1 MATGRAERDCT
12 VDLRG
17 ALVTAKSKHR
27 AAITDPVELG
37 RLLVA
42 IEKFD
47 GTPVVKAA
55 LKLTPMLFQRPGEIR
70 TMEWKEIDWE
80 QERWEIPVS
89 KMKMGK
95 PHIVPLSRQAIDI
108 LRDIHKET
116 GRSSYVFPVGKKFS
130 KPLSENGVRTALR
143 NMGFGNEEVS
153 PHGFRATARTIL
165 DEVLEFRVDLIEHQ
179 LAHAVKDPTGRAYN
193 RTSHLPARKEMM
205 QRWADYLD
213 ELKAKA
219 AGQPVTDKAL
229 PLQPVSAQAIPANE
243 VVSPIA
249 DPVNKAIVGSGQV
262 EEPKP
267 VHWQLEDQVST
278 RAEVVPTQ
286 ESPVPGNSLA
296 DSLKFLFDDQKARF
310 EKERQEKEAE
320 LAEEKRKREARAAW
334 EKLPPSERHT
344 PLADMIAKGLG
355 PIFDG
360 HKAVVEKS
368 RLEKK
373 EALEKEEKR
382 QREVRAEW
390 DKLHGSEPY
399 TPLADMIARTFGPKG
414 SAKGQDAL

>member
-1 MATGRAERDCT
+1 VATGRAERDCT

-205 QRWADYLD
+205 QRWADYLYQLRD
-213 ELKAKA
+213 A
-219 AGQPVTDKAL
+219 AFAANQQKDRKMDQSLADRVNLAPHERYVVTDSPEESIAKSAVIKL
-229 PLQPVSAQAIPANE
+229 ILSCKNRIMDENPSMSEKDIYSKVVETLQPVC
-243 VVSPIA
+243 
-249 DPVNKAIVGSGQV
+249 
-262 EEPKP
+262 
-267 VHWQLEDQVST
+267 
-278 RAEVVPTQ
+278 
-286 ESPVPGNSLA
+286 
-296 DSLKFLFDDQKARF
+296 
-310 EKERQEKEAE
+310 AE
-320 LAEEKRKREARAAW
+320 LSAPDLVYFNKFMEQIFNAIAVPASKKILLSRKNGKW
-334 EKLPPSERHT
+334 
-344 PLADMIAKGLG
+344 M
-355 PIFDG
+355 
-360 HKAVVEKS
+360 VVK
-368 RLEKK
+368 
-373 EALEKEEKR
+373 
-382 QREVRAEW
+382 
-390 DKLHGSEPY
+390 
-399 TPLADMIARTFGPKG
+399 
-414 SAKGQDAL
+414 

>member
-1 MATGRAERDCT
+1 M
-12 VDLRG
+12 
-17 ALVTAKSKHR
+17 
-27 AAITDPVELG
+27 
-37 RLLVA
+37 
-42 IEKFD
+42 
-47 GTPVVKAA
+47 
-55 LKLTPMLFQRPGEIR
+55 
-70 TMEWKEIDWE
+70 
-80 QERWEIPVS
+80 
-89 KMKMGK
+89 
-95 PHIVPLSRQAIDI
+95 
-108 LRDIHKET
+108 
-116 GRSSYVFPVGKKFS
+116 
-130 KPLSENGVRTALR
+130 
-143 NMGFGNEEVS
+143 
-153 PHGFRATARTIL
+153 
-165 DEVLEFRVDLIEHQ
+165 
-179 LAHAVKDPTGRAYN
+179 
-193 RTSHLPARKEMM
+193 
-205 QRWADYLD
+205 
-213 ELKAKA
+213 
-219 AGQPVTDKAL
+219 
-229 PLQPVSAQAIPANE
+229 
-243 VVSPIA
+243 
-249 DPVNKAIVGSGQV
+249 
-262 EEPKP
+262 
-267 VHWQLEDQVST
+267 
-278 RAEVVPTQ
+278 
-286 ESPVPGNSLA
+286 A

>member
-1 MATGRAERDCT
+1 M
-12 VDLRG
+12 
-17 ALVTAKSKHR
+17 
-27 AAITDPVELG
+27 
-37 RLLVA
+37 
-42 IEKFD
+42 
-47 GTPVVKAA
+47 GTN
-55 LKLTPMLFQRPGEIR
+55 
-70 TMEWKEIDWE
+70 
-80 QERWEIPVS
+80 
-89 KMKMGK
+89 
-95 PHIVPLSRQAIDI
+95 
-108 LRDIHKET
+108 
-116 GRSSYVFPVGKKFS
+116 SSQW
-130 KPLSENGVRTALR
+130 

-243 VVSPIA
+243 VVSPVA